1 MKSSY
6 LRVFALIF
14 LLGFYGSMTG
24 QKRVTVS
31 GKISGYAGEALTGAT
46 IIDAQN
52 KNKGTYSN
60 ANGYYSFSLTPGEVR
75 LLFSYVGYKAKEF
88 ILMLKSDTTVNVSL
102 TEDNSIEAVTVY
114 AREKYNNAM
123 NSRMSVIELPVTQI
137 KTTPALFG
145 ETDVLKYIQL
155 LPGIQSGGDGNV
167 GLYIRGGNYDQNM
180 ITLDGATIYNP
191 EHMKGFV
198 SVFNA
203 DILDRVT
210 VYRGCFPAMYGSRLS
225 GVVDIGIKEGD
236 LKTYHGSATI
246 GLLSAKFNLEG
257 PVDSSKTSFIVSGRR
272 SFYNLITSAFLNAVY
287 DNTDALTQFTNMY
300 YYDINAKLS
309 CNFSDS
315 DKLSYNFYLGRDE
328 IDSDG
333 NKTELQ
339 NTEDDKVYSISS
351 KYDNKNIWGNIVSGL
366 KWSHLF
372 SDKLSSGT
380 MLNYS
385 RYRYNFTVA
394 SDQSYSET
402 YVDETGVD
410 SSNTTISSVGY
421 LSEIDDISLN
431 YDIIYAPS
439 DRHTIMAGIS
449 NSLQLFNP
457 TVSAYRYSETVVN
470 GIKTEDVTD
479 NPQGNSLFMNNLA
492 LYAEDDIDVSRF
504 LRVNAGL
511 RFNLY
516 FITGRSYAFPE
527 PRLSMRILLSEGLS
541 IKGSYSFL
549 SQGIHL
555 LSSSNLIMPSD
566 IWVPV
571 TGPIEPMTSALYS
584 TGIFFDLKKKV
595 HFSVEGYY
603 KTMNNVLEYK
613 EGVSYINNSDG
624 WENMVSVGYGWAYG
638 LEFLVQK
645 NTGRITGSIAYT
657 WSKSLKKFDSAD
669 NIVYNGKTFYA
680 RNDCRNNFSA
690 NLTWKISMKF
700 DISGTF
706 IYKTGSRGT
715 LAETILIARNFI
727 IYTNETPK
735 GGIYSNSMPSG
746 TSVTNPSGAATF
758 NTYYKLS
765 SYSVKNGYRLPDYH
779 RLDIGMNYHLYH
791 KKGLSTINFS
801 ICNLYNHFNVYS
813 VYPASEGC
821 NYVLK
826 GLSLFPFM
834 PSFSYTYSF

>member
-1 MKSSY
+1 MKSSCFK
-6 LRVFALIF
+6 VFAV
-14 LLGFYGSMTG
+14 LLLFGFCGSVTA
-24 QKRVTVS
+24 QKRVRVN
-31 GKISGYAGEALTGAT
+31 GKISGHEGEALPGAT
-46 IIDAQN
+46 VIDAGN

-60 ANGYYSFSLTPGEVR
+60 ANGYYSFSLAPGEVK
-75 LLFSYVGYKAKEF
+75 LLFSYVGYNAKEV
-88 ILMLKSDTTVNVSL
+88 ILMLNSDTTVNVSL
-102 TEDNSIEAVTVY
+102 TGDNSIEAVTVY

-123 NSRMSVIELPVTQI
+123 SSRLSVLELPVTQV

-155 LPGIQSGGDGNV
+155 MPGIQSGGDGNV

-203 DILDRVT
+203 DILDKVT
-210 VYRGCFPAMYGSRLS
+210 VYKGSFPAMYGSRLS
-225 GVVDIGIKEGD
+225 GVVDIGIKNGD
-236 LKTYHGSATI
+236 HKSYHGSGTI
-246 GLLSAKFNLEG
+246 GLLSAKFYLEG
-257 PVDSSKTSFIVSGRR
+257 PLNSSKTSFIVSGRR
-272 SFYNLITSAFLNAVY
+272 SYYNLITRAFLNAVY
-287 DNTDALTQFTNMY
+287 DNTDPLTQFTNMY

-309 CNFSDS
+309 RDFSDN
-315 DKLSYNFYLGRDE
+315 DKLSYNFYLGHDM

-333 NKTELQ
+333 KKAEYQ
-339 NTEDDKVYSISS
+339 DSE
-351 KYDNKNIWGNIVSGL
+351 DNKNYTVSSKSDSKNNWGNIVSGL
-366 KWSHLF
+366 KWRHLF

-385 RYRYNFTVA
+385 RFRYYFTVA
-394 SDQSYSET
+394 SDQEYSET
-402 YVDETGVD
+402 YVDEIGID

-431 YDIIYAPS
+431 HDIIYTPS

-457 TVSAYRYSETVVN
+457 TVSAYRYWETVVN
-470 GIKTEDVTD
+470 GVKTEDVTD
-479 NPQGNSLFMNNLA
+479 NSQGNSLLMNNLA
-492 LYAEDDIDVSRF
+492 LYAEDDIDVFRF
-504 LRVNAGL
+504 LRINAGL

-516 FITGRSYAFPE
+516 SVTGRSYAFPE
-527 PRLSMRILLSEGLS
+527 PRVSMRILLSEGIS

-571 TGPIEPMTSALYS
+571 TGSIEPMTSGLYS

-657 WSKSLKKFDSAD
+657 CSKSLRKFDRED

-680 RNDCRNNFSA
+680 RNDCRNNLSVNF
-690 NLTWKISMKF
+690 TWKISRKF

-715 LAETILIARNFI
+715 LAETILIARNFLVSS
-727 IYTNETPK
+727 NESPDSYWSSH
-735 GGIYSNSMPSG
+735 IPSPV
-746 TSVTNPSGAATF
+746 SDPSGAATF

-765 SYSVKNGYRLPDYH
+765 SYSVKNGYKLPDYH
-779 RLDIGMNYHLYH
+779 RLDIGMNYHLYR
-791 KKGLSTINFS
+791 KKGQSTINFS
-801 ICNLYNHFNVYS
+801 IYNLYNHLNIYS

-821 NYVLK
+821 NNALK
-826 GLSLFPFM
+826 GLCLFPFL
-834 PSFSYTYSF
+834 PSLSYTYSF

>member
-1 MKSSY
+1 
-6 LRVFALIF
+6 
-14 LLGFYGSMTG
+14 
-24 QKRVTVS
+24 
-31 GKISGYAGEALTGAT
+31 
-46 IIDAQN
+46 
-52 KNKGTYSN
+52 
-60 ANGYYSFSLTPGEVR
+60 
-75 LLFSYVGYKAKEF
+75 
-88 ILMLKSDTTVNVSL
+88 MLKSDTTVNVSL

-380 MLNYS
+380 MLN
-385 RYRYNFTVA
+385 
-394 SDQSYSET
+394 
-402 YVDETGVD
+402 
-410 SSNTTISSVGY
+410 
-421 LSEIDDISLN
+421 
-431 YDIIYAPS
+431 
-439 DRHTIMAGIS
+439 
-449 NSLQLFNP
+449 
-457 TVSAYRYSETVVN
+457 
-470 GIKTEDVTD
+470 
-479 NPQGNSLFMNNLA
+479 
-492 LYAEDDIDVSRF
+492 
-504 LRVNAGL
+504 
-511 RFNLY
+511 
-516 FITGRSYAFPE
+516 
-527 PRLSMRILLSEGLS
+527 
-541 IKGSYSFL
+541 
-549 SQGIHL
+549 
-555 LSSSNLIMPSD
+555 
-566 IWVPV
+566 
-571 TGPIEPMTSALYS
+571 
-584 TGIFFDLKKKV
+584 
-595 HFSVEGYY
+595 
-603 KTMNNVLEYK
+603 
-613 EGVSYINNSDG
+613 
-624 WENMVSVGYGWAYG
+624 
-638 LEFLVQK
+638 
-645 NTGRITGSIAYT
+645 
-657 WSKSLKKFDSAD
+657 
-669 NIVYNGKTFYA
+669 
-680 RNDCRNNFSA
+680 
-690 NLTWKISMKF
+690 
-700 DISGTF
+700 
-706 IYKTGSRGT
+706 
-715 LAETILIARNFI
+715 
-727 IYTNETPK
+727 
-735 GGIYSNSMPSG
+735 
-746 TSVTNPSGAATF
+746 
-758 NTYYKLS
+758 
-765 SYSVKNGYRLPDYH
+765 
-779 RLDIGMNYHLYH
+779 
-791 KKGLSTINFS
+791 
-801 ICNLYNHFNVYS
+801 
-813 VYPASEGC
+813 
-821 NYVLK
+821 
-826 GLSLFPFM
+826 
-834 PSFSYTYSF
+834 